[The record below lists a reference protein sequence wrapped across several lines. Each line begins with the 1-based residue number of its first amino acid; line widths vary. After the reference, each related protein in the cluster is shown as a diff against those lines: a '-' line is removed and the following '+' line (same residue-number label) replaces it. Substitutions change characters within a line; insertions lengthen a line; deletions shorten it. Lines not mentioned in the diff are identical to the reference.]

1 MNKDIHTAVETRVR
15 KKKRDELKSMVERN
29 KHKFV
34 TNSYQQPFHEYVR
47 AQQKIQKKVR
57 DNVSQRVY
65 DSYVRSSFD

>member
-1 MNKDIHTAVETRVR
+1 MNKDIHTAVETRV
-15 KKKRDELKSMVERN
+15 KKKKKDELKSMVEQN

-34 TNSYQQPFHEYVR
+34 TNKYQQPFYEYVR
-47 AQQKIQKKVR
+47 AQQNIQKKVR